1 MLEVMAYFASMP
13 YDDQGTYIAWKE
25 TRNIIVKSILLIAHR
40 KMRDGGE
47 TTRKSLKSLEIN

>member
-1 MLEVMAYFASMP
+1 MAYFASMP

-25 TRNIIVKSILLIAHR
+25 NTEYNCKSILLIAHR

-47 TTRKSLKSLEIN
+47 TTRKSLKSFEIN